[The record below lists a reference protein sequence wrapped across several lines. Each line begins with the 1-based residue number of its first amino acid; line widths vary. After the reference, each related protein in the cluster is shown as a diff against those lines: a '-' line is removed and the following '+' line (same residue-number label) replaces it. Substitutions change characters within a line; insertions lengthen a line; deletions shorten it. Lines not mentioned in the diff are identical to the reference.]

1 MASTPDSPGSSTG
14 WDPNVVAALAYV
26 AGCVSGIAVLV
37 IEKQSRYVR
46 FHAMQSTITFIV
58 VAVVAL
64 LVSSLP
70 LVAVPA
76 YVVFVVAVAV
86 LWFFLMYKA
95 LSGERYKLPYLG
107 EIAEQKTR

>member
-1 MASTPDSPGSSTG
+1 MASMPDSIRSSTG

-26 AGCVSGIAVLV
+26 AGCVSGIAVLF
-37 IEKQSRYVR
+37 IEKDSRYVR
-46 FHAMQSTITFIV
+46 FHAMQSTITFVV
-58 VAVVAL
+58 VAVAAL

-76 YVVFVVAVAV
+76 CVALVVAVAV

-95 LSGERYKLPYLG
+95 LNGQRYKLPYIG
-107 EIAEQKTR
+107 DIAEQKTR